1 MKRALS
7 HAFVVVSGFAAA
19 LIFACA
25 GVLWFAVLLLWLGG
39 R

>member
-7 HAFVVVSGFAAA
+7 HAFVVVAGFGIAA
-19 LIFACA
+19 LFACA
-25 GVLWFAVLLLWLGG
+25 GVIWFAVLLLWLGS